1 VCQHGHMVDDILS
14 LTQRPAVMSDAQSIT
29 VFHTQC
35 WLDSY
40 SGIVPQNYLEG
51 IDLRDREV
59 SWRDR
64 LSSDLRHT
72 ALALRGDVIV
82 GLVSW
87 ARTDQGDLPGLELM
101 SLYVSASYRG
111 SGVAHALL
119 ERALGGAPA
128 HLLVFEENPRA
139 RAFYAKHGFSA
150 DGYREMESR
159 TGVWELRMVR
169 SQARS
174 GSAQFADLI

>member
-1 VCQHGHMVDDILS
+1 MVGDGLS
-14 LTQRPAVMSDAQSIT
+14 FTQRPAVLSDAQPISA
-29 VFHTQC
+29 FHTQC

-40 SGIVPQNYLEG
+40 SGIVPQDYLEG
-51 IDLRDREV
+51 IDVRDREV
-59 SWRDR
+59 SWLDR

-72 ALALRGDVIV
+72 VLALRGDIII

-87 ARTDQGDLPGLELM
+87 ARTDQVDLPFLELM
-101 SLYVSASYRG
+101 SLYVAASYRG
-111 SGVAHALL
+111 GGVAHALL
-119 ERALGGAPA
+119 VRALGGAPA
-128 HLLVFEENPRA
+128 HLLVFEENHRA

-169 SQARS
+169 SQA
-174 GSAQFADLI
+174 

>member
-1 VCQHGHMVDDILS
+1 MAGNSMS
-14 LTQRPAVMSDAQSIT
+14 LTLRPAVVLDAQSISL
-29 VFHTQC
+29 FHTQC

-40 SGIVPQNYLEG
+40 SGIVPQDYLEG
-51 IDLRDREV
+51 IDVRDRET
-59 SWRDR
+59 SWRER

-72 ALALRGDVIV
+72 ALALRGDSIV

-87 ARTDQGDLPGLELM
+87 ERTDQADLPRLGLL
-101 SLYVSASYRG
+101 SLYVAASLRG
-111 SGVAHALL
+111 GGLASTLL

-128 HLLVFEENPRA
+128 HLLVFEENRRA
-139 RAFYAKHGFSA
+139 QAFYAKHGFRA

-169 SQARS
+169 SK
-174 GSAQFADLI
+174 AQDV